1 MPLRSVR
8 EPSTGRYVAACV
20 TVAAIATL
28 GVVFAGSPL
37 PRITPDSASYL
48 TGAEKL
54 AEDGRFE
61 SCTGPIAVFAPGFSA
76 AMAPMVTLGADAP
89 DAARIV
95 NALATFVVVL
105 AAAALAGAAVLSR
118 RVCLLVTITVAVS
131 YATLRDG
138 ALAWSE
144 PLFCALLGGLLVSV
158 VDGGRGLRMRLS
170 PRLVGVVV
178 LAWALLLTR
187 HSGIFVVPAIVV
199 GAWLGSRGVAR
210 RTLRVVAF
218 TLALVAVPALWWA
231 RDVHVEG
238 DAFGRRSGAR
248 FGALDVLGQLPDGLS
263 SLTVPN
269 ALPLALRLVVLVPVV
284 LAAALAYPRSRS
296 AARTRLTVSVLGIA
310 AVVYG
315 VGVTLAAMHTVVD
328 PIDTRLMSPLL
339 VPVTVL
345 VAIGVAGS
353 SSVWPGL
360 ERVLGGLAL
369 VLLAAMTLLA
379 PGVVWRG
386 HQAER
391 TLATIP
397 DDVSCAEWPALYSG
411 GAAIGL
417 ARDRG

>member
-8 EPSTGRYVAACV
+8 ELTTGRYVAACV

-76 AMAPMVTLGADAP
+76 AMAPMVALGADAP

-95 NALATFVVVL
+95 NALATFAVVL
-105 AAAALAGAAVLSR
+105 SAAALAGAAVLSR
-118 RVCLLVTITVAVS
+118 RACLLVAIAVAVS

-144 PLFCALLGGLLVSV
+144 PLFCALLGALLVSV

-199 GAWLGSRGVAR
+199 GAWLGSPGVAR

-263 SLTVPN
+263 SLTLPN

-284 LAAALAYPRSRS
+284 LAAALAYPRSRG
-296 AARTRLTVSVLGIA
+296 AVRTRLTVSVLGIA

-315 VGVTLAAMHTVVD
+315 GGVTLAAMHTVVD

-345 VAIGVAGS
+345 VAVGVAGS

-369 VLLAAMTLLA
+369 VLVAAMTLLA